1 MLRSKSAE
9 QLDNGEFEQ
18 LDENKDCES
27 VQLLNVL
34 NDGYLGVQREVQ
46 NMTNLLSVFR
56 DYQEKYIIF

>member
-46 NMTNLLSVFR
+46 NMTTYSQYFV
-56 DYQEKYIIF
+56 II